1 MGAKRTV
8 IFFQSSLS
16 TVSRRVADGIRRFAD
31 QAGWNLHVVP
41 YANAAEREDDSFGN
55 VSDKKSLNALLSKR
69 NPDGCIV
76 LWSPL
81 WPNLPRVLG
90 GIPCATIDNARF
102 SSSVCLDNAAIGRAA
117 AKELLRLKPAS
128 CAYLSLQRSEY
139 WCGERIEA
147 FAAAVRESGLD
158 VVDLGG
164 EGDLVND
171 ISERLVAALEALPK
185 PCGIFGANDLVARRV
200 IDAAS
205 AAGLAV
211 PHDVAVV
218 GCDDDESVCE
228 RPSTTLSS
236 IRPDFEGE
244 GFAAGELLARQMAC
258 AATGRISASSVRN
271 AAKVLRIG
279 GVEVVRRLSSRW
291 LLWRDPLVES
301 VLEEI
306 RLRFAEHI
314 TAASLA
320 EARGVSLRTLERR
333 FLRVKGRTIGR
344 EIEDVRFRAAQRLL
358 AGPKRLRLDAVAN
371 FCGYSSDSALHKAFR
386 ARLGVTPGKWRKG
399 H

>member
-55 VSDKKSLNALLSKR
+55 VSDKKSLYALLSKR

-102 SSSVCLDNAAIGRAA
+102 SPSVCLDNAVIGRAA

-344 EIEDVRFRAAQRLL
+344 EIEDVRFRAAQRLI
-358 AGPKRLRLDAVAN
+358 ARPKRLRLDAVAN

-386 ARLGVTPGKWRKG
+386 IRLGMTPGKWRKG
-399 H
+399 L

>member
-16 TVSRRVADGIRRFAD
+16 TVNRRIADGIRRFAD

-41 YANAAEREDDSFGN
+41 YANAAEREDDSLGN
-55 VSDKKSLNALLSKR
+55 VSDKKSLRALLSKR

-81 WPNLPRVLG
+81 WPNLPRVIG
-90 GIPCATIDNARF
+90 GIPCATINNKRF
-102 SSSVCLDNAAIGRAA
+102 PPSVCLDNAAIGRAA

-139 WCGERIEA
+139 WCGERTEA
-147 FAAAVRESGLD
+147 FVAAVRESGLD

-164 EGDLVND
+164 EGDLVYD
-171 ISERLVAALEALPK
+171 ISARLVAALAALPK

-200 IDAAS
+200 IDAAA

-236 IRPDFEGE
+236 IRPDYEGE
-244 GFAAGELLARQMAC
+244 GFAVGELLAQQMDC
-258 AATGRISASSVRN
+258 AASGHISAPSVRN
-271 AAKVLRIG
+271 AANVLRIG

-291 LLWRDPLVES
+291 LLWHDPLVES

-344 EIEDVRFRAAQRLL
+344 EIEEARFHAAQRML
-358 AGPKRLRLDAVAN
+358 AGPKRIRLDALAN
-371 FCGYSSDSALHKAFR
+371 FCGYASDSALHKAFR
-386 ARLGVTPGKWRKG
+386 ARLGVTPGKWRKS